1 MGNTAQSMWSVTS
14 PHVSTWGGHAPSRRS
29 TKCAC
34 RVDPSTSGGAAE
46 STSSMC
52 VQPSRGDAVDVRAT
66 LSAQYATAKRA
77 PHASS
82 PLLCHPT
89 FEAGETRGQSQH
101 SGQLQP
107 WLLFSH
113 VFRVHIARNTST
125 TSCENSIQEAATE
138 DLKAATDLSLVHSS
152 ENSILSNR
160 RRRLA
165 H

>member
-1 MGNTAQSMWSVTS
+1 MRHHPFFIT
-14 PHVSTWGGHAPSRRS
+14 
-29 TKCAC
+29 
-34 RVDPSTSGGAAE
+34 
-46 STSSMC
+46 
-52 VQPSRGDAVDVRAT
+52 
-66 LSAQYATAKRA
+66 
-77 PHASS
+77 
-82 PLLCHPT
+82 PLLRQVKLEVSGQHS
-89 FEAGETRGQSQH
+89 GQSQH
-101 SGQLQP
+101 WMLI
-107 WLLFSH
+107 SH